1 MALTEAR
8 RTGDFI
14 LSEANGTRSREE
26 VTIAAAAGAM
36 IPGTVVSM
44 LAGGKYVEY
53 DDVGT
58 DGTEVAAGILYAAV
72 ADSASDQ
79 KAVIIV
85 RDAEVNASRLTGSNA
100 NAVADLR
107 ALGIIAR

>member
-1 MALTEAR
+1 MALIEAR

-26 VTIAAAAGAM
+26 VTIDAAAGAM
-36 IPGTVVSM
+36 IPGTVVSK
-44 LAGGKYVEY
+44 LANGKYVEY

-58 DGTEVAAGILYAAV
+58 DGTEVAAGILYADV
-72 ADSASDQ
+72 ANSASDQ